1 MMRSENRQRVHL
13 RFIRPLNK
21 SVDGSGIFLILL
33 PCMHFLRLY
42 AIKLT
47 SQKEKSLY
55 TCLEWSIRIILW
67 LALLFYGAVGVL
79 SLFTLFAH
87 AKKGTTL
94 LSSEG
99 LHMIVAYETVI
110 VLLGRIF
117 SLRRRQRMNEYLIR
131 LEKSTRSKE
140 LPVLRVYR
148 VLLYVLLTLLFIHS
162 ACLTFTTS
170 MLQYKVIASEKK
182 VISLPA
188 GNAGAGEEKV
198 AAAAGG
204 APPIGGADDRLQNGD
219 VIGIKNTGL
228 DILPDSNVG
237 PGLESEPEVGGFSV
251 LTENDLNSGSLNVK
265 NDDKIQ
271 DSPLDFSSM
280 KNSDAHDN
288 RPAEDDPGAQMKSSI
303 DIDGM
308 GDEYAVKDKSD
319 EFGRQRRRKRDYP
332 DDVVELARPAAVIEM
347 SITAQT
353 IEEDEQESFPLSFA
367 LTDDD
372 EILPNSRQ
380 AANNGNV
387 LSIVRGNRL
396 SRARRGLIDT
406 AIDDSI
412 DNDDINFIELFK
424 PFSLIINGIRY
435 LLIKNIIYLS
445 AILVS
450 CFCVIICQTLIQ
462 INQQLSHKII
472 VAKLSTELLADIR
485 QAYAQCISLLGNVE
499 RNFSIVLV
507 LNLVLTLA
515 FQTIL
520 TEAAASARM
529 QALQTVDLVT
539 VGIASVPPN
548 RIKAHQ
554 QAELLVSIATIQDPG
569 LTAWDIVSYSRTLGY
584 SILGIAYIVVLA
596 HIQFLRDGKW
606 RTVFGTILQ
615 RQDSFRSEFNER

>member
-1 MMRSENRQRVHL
+1 MQGYAVVRRDSQN
-13 RFIRPLNK
+13 
-21 SVDGSGIFLILL
+21 LILIL
-33 PCMHFLRLY
+33 TMHQTLKF
-42 AIKLT
+42 
-47 SQKEKSLY
+47 SLV
-55 TCLEWSIRIILW
+55 TCYYNFCSS
-67 LALLFYGAVGVL
+67 LL
-79 SLFTLFAH
+79 
-87 AKKGTTL
+87 GTTL

-110 VLLGRIF
+110 VLFGRIF

-228 DILPDSNVG
+228 DVLPDSNVG

-280 KNSDAHDN
+280 KNRDAHDN

-387 LSIVRGNRL
+387 VR
-396 SRARRGLIDT
+396 D
-406 AIDDSI
+406 
-412 DNDDINFIELFK
+412 
-424 PFSLIINGIRY
+424 
-435 LLIKNIIYLS
+435 
-445 AILVS
+445 
-450 CFCVIICQTLIQ
+450 
-462 INQQLSHKII
+462 
-472 VAKLSTELLADIR
+472 
-485 QAYAQCISLLGNVE
+485 
-499 RNFSIVLV
+499 
-507 LNLVLTLA
+507 
-515 FQTIL
+515 
-520 TEAAASARM
+520 
-529 QALQTVDLVT
+529 
-539 VGIASVPPN
+539 
-548 RIKAHQ
+548 
-554 QAELLVSIATIQDPG
+554 
-569 LTAWDIVSYSRTLGY
+569 
-584 SILGIAYIVVLA
+584 
-596 HIQFLRDGKW
+596 
-606 RTVFGTILQ
+606 
-615 RQDSFRSEFNER
+615 